1 MQKIV
6 YIISTLKK
14 AGPVN
19 VLLDL
24 VSNLDRTKYKPYII
38 TLSKETETSQK
49 ESFQQLNLPMIC
61 LNLSRYTSVF
71 LGHFKLNR
79 IINKIK
85 PDLIHTHCFR
95 SNMLAITALRKYKTF
110 TSIHCDFTEDFP
122 LHYGKLIG
130 FLACKINIFAI
141 KRISKTIC
149 VSKTLANILGG
160 KFPKLRFFAVDNGIN
175 MTNFCPSKDKLSL
188 RKKLHLPFDKKIF
201 IWCGSFIHRKNPLLL
216 VESIKQFKNDNCFFI
231 FCGAKGILFEQAKDE
246 LKNYKNVLFAG
257 YLDNIAEYL
266 QASDFYI
273 STSLSEGF
281 HLTVYESMACGV
293 PVILP
298 KISVYNKIFENDMAL
313 TFCLSDVQTLTKCLE
328 DSLRLDYKIWRDNSI
343 IFVKKYFSA
352 QVMTKNYQKFYED
365 I

>member
-160 KFPKLRFFAVDNGIN
+160 KFPKV
-175 MTNFCPSKDKLSL
+175 
-188 RKKLHLPFDKKIF
+188 KIF
-201 IWCGSFIHRKNPLLL
+201 C
-216 VESIKQFKNDNCFFI
+216 C
-231 FCGAKGILFEQAKDE
+231 
-246 LKNYKNVLFAG
+246 
-257 YLDNIAEYL
+257 
-266 QASDFYI
+266 
-273 STSLSEGF
+273 
-281 HLTVYESMACGV
+281 
-293 PVILP
+293 
-298 KISVYNKIFENDMAL
+298 
-313 TFCLSDVQTLTKCLE
+313 
-328 DSLRLDYKIWRDNSI
+328 
-343 IFVKKYFSA
+343 
-352 QVMTKNYQKFYED
+352 
-365 I
+365 